1 MMNFLKDMS
10 RIKPPSP
17 QDLEVL
23 FCPFCFRKIYPKK
36 QNYGTIASSDECH
49 SKEQISN
56 QTEANQRLV

>member
-36 QNYGTIASSDECH
+36 QNYGTIASSD
-49 SKEQISN
+49 
-56 QTEANQRLV
+56 V